1 MPVQIGAKSSPFSDP
16 TGLMSDCHRRI
27 EMFMRTLSA
36 AAKFE
41 GRRLSDDESR
51 NLEAALRYFREAA
64 PKHNADEEESLFPR
78 LRSLPDLEVQR
89 VLINL
94 DRLEQ
99 EHRWAAPLHME
110 IDRLGQQWLSNGRL
124 GKDEVRAFQTAIR
137 KLVAMYG
144 THIHFE
150 ESALFPLATRVLSPA
165 QTTDIAREMAN
176 RRNVE
181 RGAGY
186 GVQVYLRN
194 AYSYDRRDPEDRTI
208 NGDDPSQVREKMLD
222 KTIADSFPASDPP
235 SSEPAPG
242 VDPFTT

>member
-1 MPVQIGAKSSPFSDP
+1 MPVQIGAKSSTFSDP

-27 EMFMRTLSA
+27 EMFMRTLSTA
-36 AAKFE
+36 AQFE
-41 GRRLSDDESR
+41 GRLLSADESR
-51 NLEAALRYFREAA
+51 ALEAALRYFREAA

-78 LRSLPDLEVQR
+78 LRCLPDLEVQR
-89 VLINL
+89 VLVNL

-99 EHRWAAPLHME
+99 EHRWADPLHME
-110 IDRLGQQWLSNGRL
+110 IDRLGQRWLSNGRL
-124 GKDEVRAFQTAIR
+124 GKNDVHAFQTAIR

-150 ESALFPLATRVLSPA
+150 ESVLFPLATRILSPA
-165 QTTDIAREMAN
+165 QTTEIAREMAK
-176 RRNVE
+176 RRNPERVE
-181 RGAGY
+181 EHS
-186 GVQVYLRN
+186 VQVYLQN
-194 AYSYDRRDPEDRTI
+194 AYDRRDPEDRAV
-208 NGDDPSQVREKMLD
+208 NGDDPAQVREKMLD

>member
-1 MPVQIGAKSSPFSDP
+1 
-16 TGLMSDCHRRI
+16 MSDCPRRI
-27 EMFMRTLSA
+27 EMFMRTLSTA
-36 AAKFE
+36 AEFE

-51 NLEAALRYFREAA
+51 ALTAALRYFREAA

-78 LRSLPDLEVQR
+78 LRASPDLEVQR
-89 VLINL
+89 VLITL
-94 DRLEQ
+94 ERLEQ

-110 IDRLGQQWLSNGRL
+110 IDRLGQQWLSKGQL
-124 GKDEVRAFQTAIR
+124 EKDEVCALETAIR

-165 QTTDIAREMAN
+165 QTTDIAREMAK
-176 RRNVE
+176 RRNLE
-181 RGAGY
+181 RATGH
-186 GVQVYLRN
+186 GVQVNLQN
-194 AYSYDRRDPEDRTI
+194 AYDRRDPEDRTV

-235 SSEPAPG
+235 STEPAPG

>member
-1 MPVQIGAKSSPFSDP
+1 MPVQIGATSSTFSDP
-16 TGLMSDCHRRI
+16 IGLMSDCHRRI
-27 EMFMRTLSA
+27 EMFMRTLSRA
-36 AAKFE
+36 AEFE

-51 NLEAALRYFREAA
+51 ALDAALRYFREAA

-78 LRSLPDLEVQR
+78 LRALPHLEVQR
-89 VLINL
+89 ALADL

-110 IDRLGQQWLSNGRL
+110 IDRLGQQWLSNREL
-124 GKDEVRAFQTAIR
+124 GTDEIRAFQTAIR
-137 KLVAMYG
+137 KLAAMYN

-150 ESALFPLATRVLSPA
+150 ESALFPLAARVLSPA

>member
-1 MPVQIGAKSSPFSDP
+1 
-16 TGLMSDCHRRI
+16 MSDCHRRI

-41 GRRLSDDESR
+41 GRHLSDDESR
-51 NLEAALRYFREAA
+51 ALEAALRYFREAA

-94 DRLEQ
+94 DRLEK
-99 EHRWAAPLHME
+99 EHRWAVPLHME
-110 IDRLGQQWLSNGRL
+110 IDRLGQQWLSKGRL
-124 GKDEVRAFQTAIR
+124 GKDEVCAFRTAIR

-165 QTTDIAREMAN
+165 QTTDIAREMAK
-176 RRNVE
+176 RRNLE
-181 RGAGY
+181 RAAGH
-186 GVQVYLRN
+186 GVQVYLQN
-194 AYSYDRRDPEDRTI
+194 AYDRRDPEDRTV
-208 NGDDPSQVREKMLD
+208 NGDDPLQVREKMLD